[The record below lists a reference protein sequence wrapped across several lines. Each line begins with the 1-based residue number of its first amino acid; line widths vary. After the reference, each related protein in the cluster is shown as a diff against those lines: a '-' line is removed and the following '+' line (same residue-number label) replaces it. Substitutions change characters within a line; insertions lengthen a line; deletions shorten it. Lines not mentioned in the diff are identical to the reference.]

1 MTARKDSPSLT
12 APLSTIDLTCL
23 LMDRAVRPL
32 DFTLIL
38 RFSRSLENAGL
49 VQGATSARNA
59 FPITNSVIKGKSW
72 HLVDARSAPVPE
84 CHSRTFAPGVE
95 TVLGEFVGKPFRPSE
110 EPPLRQVLLR
120 DADEADF
127 RIATKVHH
135 CAADLLS
142 CLQWVR
148 HQLRVAS
155 GTEPPIQEAAPFEPI
170 PLASSPPG
178 ARRNPDWMRS
188 ERLWTRGDR
197 PSGERRWSAFS
208 IPVNGLE
215 DLSRKRNGFTYNDVL
230 VAAALETAHWWNARN
245 GKRSNRVGLWLP
257 INIRRDSFVGF
268 GNGSSRI
275 RVRHIVQPTATF
287 REQCLSVRSQVDR
300 ARRNGEWIVPQ
311 RPLAL
316 RLPLV
321 AVAPALRAYL
331 RRPWADTGSL
341 SFTHVQRWP
350 GRDEDCFQDLV
361 GIEIVGALHTTHPL
375 MLAAVTC
382 HDRTWLT
389 ATFDP
394 ALLRDDDIAAIGH
407 YFREAVSTAAGAV

>member
-1 MTARKDSPSLT
+1 
-12 APLSTIDLTCL
+12 
-23 LMDRAVRPL
+23 MDRATRPL

-38 RFSRSLENAGL
+38 RFRRSPEHAGL
-49 VQGATSARNA
+49 VRGAASARNA
-59 FPITNSVIKGKSW
+59 FPITASVIKGKCW
-72 HLVDARSAPVPE
+72 LLANAPSGSSPE
-84 CHSRTFAPGVE
+84 CHTSTSADGSE
-95 TVLGEFVGKPFRPSE
+95 SVLKEFVGSPFRLAE
-110 EPPLRQVLLR
+110 EPPLRQMLVR
-120 DADEADF
+120 ESGREDPC
-127 RIATKVHH
+127 IATRVHH
-135 CAADLLS
+135 SAADLLS

-155 GTEPPIQEAAPFEPI
+155 GAEPPIEEIAPFESI

-178 ARRNPDWMRS
+178 ARRNPDWVQS
-188 ERLWTRGDR
+188 ERLWTRGGS

-215 DLSRKRNGFTYNDVL
+215 DLSRDRNGFTYNDVL
-230 VAAALETAHWWNARN
+230 AAAALETARWWNARN
-245 GKRSNRVGLWLP
+245 GVHSNRVGLWLP

-275 RVRHIVQPTATF
+275 RVRLLVQPTATF
-287 REQCLSVRSQVDR
+287 REKCLSVRSQVDR
-300 ARRNGEWIVPQ
+300 ARSNGEWVVPQ

-316 RLPLV
+316 RLPLGV
-321 AVAPALRAYL
+321 VAPALRAYL

-350 GRDEDCFQDLV
+350 GRDEDCFQDLA
-361 GIEIVGALHTTHPL
+361 GIEVVGALHTTHPL

-394 ALLRDDDIAAIGH
+394 ALLRDDDITAIGQ
-407 YFREAVSTAAGAV
+407 YFRDVVSTVAGAV